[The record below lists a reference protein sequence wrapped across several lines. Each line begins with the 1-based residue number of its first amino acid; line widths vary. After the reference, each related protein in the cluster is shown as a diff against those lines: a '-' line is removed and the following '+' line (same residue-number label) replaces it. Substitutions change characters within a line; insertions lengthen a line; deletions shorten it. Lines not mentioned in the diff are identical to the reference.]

1 MQFEAGLSLNRW
13 LLRTVQARDS
23 LVHDESTGPE
33 YMSPLSSL
41 AHPTAGFGPAPVR
54 VGLDLVEIS
63 RIQESLDRFGERFLH
78 RLFSDGEIA
87 YAKARPARSAE
98 HLAARFAAKEAA
110 IKAFSLAEA
119 GMAWRDIE
127 VKRGEDGACH
137 LALHGRA
144 AEAAERLGVT
154 HIALSLSHDGDYA
167 GAVVTA
173 MCGPGPATD
182 LCPSTAAHQEPR

>member
-1 MQFEAGLSLNRW
+1 MS
-13 LLRTVQARDS
+13 TVPAS
-23 LVHDESTGPE
+23 
-33 YMSPLSSL
+33 MSHLSSL
-41 AHPTAGFGPAPVR
+41 AQLPPGFGPAPVR

-63 RIQESLDRFGERFLH
+63 RIQESVDRFGDRFLR

-87 YAKARPARSAE
+87 YAQSRPSRSAE

-110 IKAFSLAEA
+110 IKAFSLAEV

-127 VKRGEDGACH
+127 VQRHDDGACH
-137 LALHGRA
+137 LALRGRA

-167 GAVVTA
+167 GAVVTVL
-173 MCGPGPATD
+173 CGPPACAVSSFPTSAPQ
-182 LCPSTAAHQEPR
+182 LAR

>member
-1 MQFEAGLSLNRW
+1 MN
-13 LLRTVQARDS
+13 
-23 LVHDESTGPE
+23 
-33 YMSPLSSL
+33 PLFHL
-41 AHPTAGFGPAPVR
+41 APLPAGFGPAPVR

-63 RIQESLDRFGERFLH
+63 RIQESVDRFGDRFLR

-87 YAKARPARSAE
+87 YAQSRPARSAE

-110 IKAFSLAEA
+110 IKAFSLSDT

-127 VKRGEDGACH
+127 VQRSDDGACH

-144 AEAAERLGVT
+144 AEAAGRLGVT
-154 HIALSLSHDGDYA
+154 HIALSLSHDGEYA

-173 MCGPGPATD
+173 LCGPQAAPD
-182 LCPSTAAHQEPR
+182 SSPSTSSPQESR

>member
-1 MQFEAGLSLNRW
+1 MNRLPTLAPPSAGLG
-13 LLRTVQARDS
+13 A
-23 LVHDESTGPE
+23 
-33 YMSPLSSL
+33 
-41 AHPTAGFGPAPVR
+41 APVR

-63 RIQESLDRFGERFLH
+63 RIQESVDRFGDRFLR

-87 YAKARPARSAE
+87 YAQSRPARRAE

-110 IKAFSLAEA
+110 IKAFALAEA

-127 VKRGEDGACH
+127 VQRDDDGAPR

-173 MCGPGPATD
+173 LCGPHAAPATG
-182 LCPSTAAHQEPR
+182 PSTPVSREPQ

>member
-1 MQFEAGLSLNRW
+1 MN
-13 LLRTVQARDS
+13 
-23 LVHDESTGPE
+23 
-33 YMSPLSSL
+33 PLCAL
-41 AHPTAGFGPAPVR
+41 AQLPAAWGPAPVR

-63 RIQESLDRFGERFLH
+63 RIQESLDRFGDRFLR

-87 YAKARPARSAE
+87 YAQSRPSQSAE

-110 IKAFSLAEA
+110 IKAFALAEA

-127 VKRGEDGACH
+127 VQRHDDGACH

-173 MCGPGPATD
+173 LCGPQARATSSF
-182 LCPSTAAHQEPR
+182 PTSAPQEPR

>member
-1 MQFEAGLSLNRW
+1 MLTVPACMSHLSCLA
-13 LLRTVQARDS
+13 LLPPD
-23 LVHDESTGPE
+23 
-33 YMSPLSSL
+33 
-41 AHPTAGFGPAPVR
+41 FGPAPVR

-63 RIQESLDRFGERFLH
+63 RIQESVDRFGDRFLR

-87 YAKARPARSAE
+87 YAQSRPARSAE

-127 VKRGEDGACH
+127 VQRHDDGACH

-144 AEAAERLGVT
+144 AEAAERLGIT

-173 MCGPGPATD
+173 LCGSQSGAA
-182 LCPSTAAHQEPR
+182 PSFPTSAPQEPR